1 MHLVDLLRELR
12 LLKGQEGYRYCLA
25 WLVVLFHIGAKPLV
39 TIFLF
44 WLAVSNGLDLRVT
57 RAFLSILP

>member
-25 WLVVLFHIGAKPLV
+25 WLAVLFHIGAKPLV

-44 WLAVSNGLDLRVT
+44 WLAVSNGIDLRVI
-57 RAFLSILP
+57 RALQSILQ

>member
-25 WLVVLFHIGAKPLV
+25 WLAVLFYIGARLV
-39 TIFLF
+39 TVFLF

-57 RAFLSILP
+57 RAFLSILL